1 MELPVHLIIRLSTW
15 YKWMTGSALYAAFV
29 FLNIIQHLMTG
40 PPCCRNT
47 DLLLYHPLSYSQ
59 HLTPRRT
66 CTKRYA
72 FKLFPER
79 NLFFGAKIA
88 DAFPNVMFTT
98 DQCCTQQRSQSCCN
112 AVLSYVAFQSNALG
126 TKMSWHM
133 WI

>member
-1 MELPVHLIIRLSTW
+1 MVQVDDRFCSVCSICLSEHNPALNDRTSLLQE
-15 YKWMTGSALYAAFV
+15 YRSALY
-29 FLNIIQHLMTG
+29 HL
-40 PPCCRNT
+40 
-47 DLLLYHPLSYSQ
+47 LSYSQ

-88 DAFPNVMFTT
+88 DAFPNVTFTT

-112 AVLSYVAFQSNALG
+112 AVLSYVAFQSNVLG